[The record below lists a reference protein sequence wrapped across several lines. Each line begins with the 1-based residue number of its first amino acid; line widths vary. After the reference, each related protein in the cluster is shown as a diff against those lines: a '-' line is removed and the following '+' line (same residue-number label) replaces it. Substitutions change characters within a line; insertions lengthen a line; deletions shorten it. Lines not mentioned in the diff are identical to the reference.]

1 MTNFLEKMRSWPP
14 EKKKKVSIIATIPIM
29 IAVIAAWLLFFNNF
43 SVKNSNDMSN
53 WQNTVTKFKEI
64 IGAFKASK

>member
-1 MTNFLEKMRSWPP
+1 MAKFLEEMRNWPP

-53 WQNTVTKFKEI
+53 WQNTVAKFKEI
-64 IGAFKASK
+64 ISAFKASK